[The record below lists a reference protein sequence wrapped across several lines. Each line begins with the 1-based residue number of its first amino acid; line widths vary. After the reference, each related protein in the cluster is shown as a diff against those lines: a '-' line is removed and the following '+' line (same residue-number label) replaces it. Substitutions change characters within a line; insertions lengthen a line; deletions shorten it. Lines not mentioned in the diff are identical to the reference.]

1 MTVEAWTLVGDVL
14 TLAALNIGLFSWLRG
29 DMKALE
35 ADMNDGLR
43 TLEAGIKSELRQ
55 IGDRLLAVEKEQA
68 RTSVWLEGL
77 GLAGRATPA
86 TDSGAD

>member
-1 MTVEAWTLVGDVL
+1 MTVGAWTFVGAVL

-35 ADMNDGLR
+35 ADMKDGLR
-43 TLEAGIKSELRQ
+43 LL
-55 IGDRLLAVEKEQA
+55 GDRLLAVEKEQA
-68 RTSVWLEGL
+68 RTSGLLEGL
-77 GLAGRATPA
+77 GLAGRATPT